1 MLNVAVDVAVDE
13 EELTESVEELK
24 AKLETMKRLM
34 KEQGERGGKGNRNYT
49 ARRDTIIDGT
59 FLSAVFAVVF
69 ILIVGVSF
77 YAFRNLYYAI
87 LKKFPSKHTEL

>member
-1 MLNVAVDVAVDE
+1 MGDE

-24 AKLETMKRLM
+24 AKLETMKQLM
-34 KEQGERGGKGNRNYT
+34 EEQVGYGSKKKNNYT
-49 ARRDTIIDGT
+49 SRRETIIDGT

-77 YAFRNLYYAI
+77 YAFRNLFYAI
-87 LKKFPSKHTEL
+87 MKKFPSKHTEL